1 MKAMADLLLR
11 YRLILVIFLH
21 LLFAFLSFLLSFLL
35 RFDMN
40 LPPAEWDRF
49 LKTVPLLLA
58 VRMGA
63 FYSYGLYRGM
73 WRYVGV
79 RDMLD
84 ILKAVSLSSALFAF
98 GMLLFFGHGFP
109 RSVLLID
116 WMICISLVGG
126 ARLAIRVFRESSRG
140 YQGPDGKRTII
151 VGAGNAGEML
161 VREIG
166 KSLTLNYEIL
176 GFVDDD
182 PAKRKGRI
190 HKIEVLGKIDDLPE
204 ICRAKQ
210 PDEIIIAIPSATGKQ
225 MRRIVELCK
234 KAGVTFRTVP
244 SLGDL
249 LSGKADISQIRGV
262 RLEDLLGREPVQLD
276 VEGIRREIF
285 GKRIIVTGAG
295 GSIGSELARQIAN
308 FDPELLILFERSETS
323 LYAIDLEL
331 RGTHPDKQIVAVMGD
346 ILHPKRVE
354 EVIER
359 YSPDIVYHAAAYKH
373 VPLVETNPL
382 EAVENN
388 IFGTEALALAAIKGG
403 VKKFVFVSTDKAV
416 KPVSVMGMTKKV
428 AENLLLSLQG
438 DSTMFVS
445 VRFGNVIGSSGSVVP
460 LFTKQIAMGGPVT
473 VTDPEASRY
482 FMLTPEA
489 AQLII
494 QAGAMGRNGQV
505 FFLDMGE
512 PLNILDLAE
521 NMIKL
526 SGLEP
531 GRDIDIAFIGLR
543 PGEKLREEI
552 LTEAEDQL
560 PTGYEKIIQ
569 ARNTNFSMEAF
580 KKDLEE
586 LRLLTLS
593 RDVERVIEKL
603 RGMAAC

>member
-1 MKAMADLLLR
+1 MKAVADLLLQ

-35 RFDMN
+35 RFDMS

-58 VRMGA
+58 ARMGT

-73 WRYVGV
+73 WRYVGI
-79 RDMLD
+79 RDVLD
-84 ILKAVSLSSALFAF
+84 ILKAVSLSSALFAL
-98 GMLLFFGHGFP
+98 GMLLFSGHGFP
-109 RSVLLID
+109 RSVLLMD

-126 ARLAIRVFRESSRG
+126 ARLAIRVFRESSRR
-140 YQGPDGKRTII
+140 YQGTDGKRAII

-182 PAKRKGRI
+182 PAKQKGRI
-190 HKIEVLGKIDDLPE
+190 HKIEVLGKIDDLLE
-204 ICRAKQ
+204 ICREKK

-225 MRRIVELCK
+225 MRRVVELCK
-234 KAGVTFRTVP
+234 KTGVAFRTVP

-249 LSGKADISQIRGV
+249 LSGKANIGQIRRV

-276 VEGIRREIF
+276 VEGIRGEIL
-285 GKRIIVTGAG
+285 GKRIIITGAG

-308 FDPELLILFERSETS
+308 FEPAFLILFERSETS

-331 RGTHPDKQIVAVMGD
+331 RGTHPDMKIVAVMGD
-346 ILHPKRVE
+346 ILHQKRVE

-373 VPLVETNPL
+373 VPLMEANPL

-388 IFGTEALALAAIKGG
+388 IFGTETLALSAMKGG
-403 VKKFVFVSTDKAV
+403 VKKFVFVSSDKAV
-416 KPVSVMGMTKKV
+416 RPVSIMGMTKKV

-438 DSTMFVS
+438 DPTTFVS

-460 LFTKQIAMGGPVT
+460 LFKKQIAMGGPVT
-473 VTDPEASRY
+473 VTDPGASRY
-482 FMLTPEA
+482 FMLPPEA
-489 AQLII
+489 AQLVI

-531 GRDIDIAFIGLR
+531 GRDIDVTFIGLR

-552 LTEAEDQL
+552 CTESEGRL
-560 PTGYEKIIQ
+560 PTGHEKIIQ
-569 ARNTNFSMEAF
+569 VRNTNFNVEAF

-593 RDVERVIEKL
+593 RDVQGVIEKL
-603 RGMAAC
+603 REMAAC

>member
-1 MKAMADLLLR
+1 MADLLLR
-11 YRLILVIFLH
+11 YRLIFVVSLH

-35 RFDMN
+35 RFDMS

-58 VRMGA
+58 ARMGT

-73 WRYVGV
+73 WRYVSV
-79 RDMLD
+79 RDILD
-84 ILKAVSLSSALFAF
+84 ILKAVSLSSALFAS

-182 PAKRKGRI
+182 PAKQKGRI

-204 ICRAKQ
+204 ICRAQQ

-234 KAGVTFRTVP
+234 KAGVAFRTVP

-249 LSGKADISQIRGV
+249 LSGKADIGQIRRV

-276 VEGIRREIF
+276 VEGIRGEIF

-331 RGTHPDKQIVAVMGD
+331 RGTHPNKKIVAVMGD
-346 ILHPKRVE
+346 ILHQKGVE

-359 YSPDIVYHAAAYKH
+359 YLPDIPFIMPQPISMYH
-373 VPLVETNPL
+373 
-382 EAVENN
+382 
-388 IFGTEALALAAIKGG
+388 
-403 VKKFVFVSTDKAV
+403 
-416 KPVSVMGMTKKV
+416 
-428 AENLLLSLQG
+428 
-438 DSTMFVS
+438 
-445 VRFGNVIGSSGSVVP
+445 
-460 LFTKQIAMGGPVT
+460 
-473 VTDPEASRY
+473 
-482 FMLTPEA
+482 
-489 AQLII
+489 
-494 QAGAMGRNGQV
+494 
-505 FFLDMGE
+505 
-512 PLNILDLAE
+512 
-521 NMIKL
+521 
-526 SGLEP
+526 
-531 GRDIDIAFIGLR
+531 
-543 PGEKLREEI
+543 
-552 LTEAEDQL
+552 
-560 PTGYEKIIQ
+560 
-569 ARNTNFSMEAF
+569 
-580 KKDLEE
+580 
-586 LRLLTLS
+586 
-593 RDVERVIEKL
+593 
-603 RGMAAC
+603 